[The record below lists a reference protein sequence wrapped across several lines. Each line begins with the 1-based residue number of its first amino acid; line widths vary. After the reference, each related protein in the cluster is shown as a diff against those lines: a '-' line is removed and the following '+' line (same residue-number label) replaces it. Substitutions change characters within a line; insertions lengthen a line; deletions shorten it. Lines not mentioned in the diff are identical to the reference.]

1 MSPILSGRWA
11 AVCLLAALGSGI
23 AHAQVAST
31 PPPSAWEGAIGL
43 VVHNS
48 PNYQGSADSST
59 KGLPGFYLRYGR
71 FTATN
76 AGGFVTHRDDDVER
90 GVTAELVRRE
100 DLRVSLS
107 ARFDAGRDADSDA
120 ALRGLPDL
128 RATVRARLSAVQRL
142 ADGWQVSAGIGPDL
156 LGRGGGTVADAGVGR
171 EWRLAPGWRA
181 RADASLAWG
190 DGRYMDSR
198 FGITPAQS
206 STTGLRAWQPGAGL
220 RDLSLG
226 LGLNTDFGPHWI
238 GFAGIGANHLIG
250 GAKDSPLTHRVNSVS
265 VNGGLAWRF

>member
-1 MSPILSGRWA
+1 LSPILPGRWA
-11 AVCLLAALGSGI
+11 AACSLTVLAGGL
-23 AHAQVAST
+23 AHAQATSA
-31 PPPSAWEGAIGL
+31 PPAARWEGAIGL

-48 PNYQGSADSST
+48 PNYPGAADSST
-59 KGLPGFYLRYGR
+59 KGMPGFYLRYGR

-76 AGGFVTHRDDDVER
+76 AGGFVTRRADDVER
-90 GVTAELVRRE
+90 GVSAELVRRD

-128 RATVRARLSAVQRL
+128 RATVRARLSVVQRL
-142 ADGWQVSAGIGPDL
+142 SDGWQLSAALSPDIV
-156 LGRGGGTVADAGVGR
+156 GRGGGAVAEAGIGR
-171 EWRLAPGWRA
+171 EWRPAAGWRA
-181 RADASLAWG
+181 RADASLTWA

-198 FGITPAQS
+198 FGITTAQS
-206 STTGLRAWQPGAGL
+206 AITGLRAWQPGSGL
-220 RDLSLG
+220 RDLGLG

-250 GAKDSPLTHRVNSVS
+250 GAKDSPLTHRVNSLNFNS
-265 VNGGLAWRF
+265 GLAWRF